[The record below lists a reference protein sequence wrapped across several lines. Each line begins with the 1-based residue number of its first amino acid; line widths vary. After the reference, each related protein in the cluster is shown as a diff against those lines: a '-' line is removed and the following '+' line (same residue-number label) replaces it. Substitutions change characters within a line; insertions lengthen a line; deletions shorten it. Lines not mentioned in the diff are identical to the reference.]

1 MSFKEWTAVGQLIGQ
16 VLIVGWLVLDA
27 MGGGVAGLGITDIA
41 VRLCWAIV
49 AMIGLNIA
57 LTILAVIVGSI
68 VAGEELKDEKADE
81 RDISINARSGRN
93 SGYVTSS
100 AAGLSLL
107 ALALGADPILAVYAL
122 FAAPMLGGTTESI
135 SLLVYYRIG

>member
-16 VLIVGWLVLDA
+16 VLVVGWLVWDG
-27 MGGGVAGLGITDIA
+27 MSGGGTGLDFAGVA

-49 AMIGLNIA
+49 AMIVLNIA
-57 LTILAVIVGSI
+57 LTILSVIVGSI
-68 VAGEELKDEKADE
+68 LAGEELKDEKADE
-81 RDISINARSGRN
+81 RDHSIDARSGRN

-107 ALALGADPILAVYAL
+107 ALALGVDPVFAVYAL
-122 FAAPMLGGTTESI
+122 FAAPMLGGTTDALSR
-135 SLLVYYRIG
+135 LVYYRLG